1 MQLLLKFIYC
11 FAESLGV
18 EISTRNINELDTL
31 VCYRTIVTDLGAAD
45 SAGPVV
51 KDCQW
56 IVDPHRFV
64 LILFSK
70 GVLIHYYS

>member
-18 EISTRNINELDTL
+18 EISTRNINEFETL

-45 SAGPVV
+45 SAGPIV
-51 KDCQW
+51 KS
-56 IVDPHRFV
+56 V
-64 LILFSK
+64 S
-70 GVLIHYYS
+70 G